1 MVERTEAYDVVK
13 HVQDAWSQAIKDFNE
28 IEDMEGFVKW
38 AGKNSP
44 DRKLRKKAR
53 RYERNRALRQN
64 RVLLRS
70 LVDATFDSFR
80 DELGS
85 DHESNLGIM
94 MAPNSQAFSF
104 TKIVDC
110 LLEKKDDGE
119 G

>member
-1 MVERTEAYDVVK
+1 MTEKSEAYDAVK
-13 HVQDAWSQAIKDFNE
+13 KIQDAWSQAIKDFNE

-44 DRKLRKKAR
+44 DKGLRKRAR
-53 RYERNRALRQN
+53 RYKRNRALRKSE
-64 RVLLRS
+64 VLLTN
-70 LVDATFDSFR
+70 LVDEVFDSFR

-104 TKIVDC
+104 TRIVDR
-110 LLEKKDDGE
+110 LLEKDDGE

>member
-1 MVERTEAYDVVK
+1 MTEKIEAYDVVK
-13 HVQDAWSQAIKDFNE
+13 KVQDAWSQGIKDFNE

-38 AGKNSP
+38 SGKNSP
-44 DRKLRKKAR
+44 DRSLRKRAR
-53 RYERNRALRQN
+53 RYERIRALRQN
-64 RVLLRS
+64 RVLVRS
-70 LVDATFDSFR
+70 LVDAMFDSFR

-104 TKIVDC
+104 TKIVNE
-110 LLEKKDDGE
+110 LMGKDDGE

>member
-1 MVERTEAYDVVK
+1 MTEKSESYDAVK
-13 HVQDAWSQAIKDFNE
+13 KVQDAWSQGIKDFNE
-28 IEDMEGFVKW
+28 IENMEDFVKW
-38 AGKNSP
+38 AGKNVP
-44 DRKLRKKAR
+44 DRELRRRAR
-53 RYERNRALRQN
+53 RYERIRALRRN

-104 TKIVDC
+104 TKIVDR
-110 LLEKKDDGE
+110 LLEEDDGE